1 MTPLTGRRRYR
12 STEHGLI
19 LQVEFCFWDSEFCRY
34 GAWRCD
40 WRDADIYDVMGIE
53 IA

>member
-1 MTPLTGRRRYR
+1 MNTLTGRRRYR

-19 LQVEFCFWDSEFCRY
+19 LQVEECFWDYPR
-34 GAWRCD
+34 WRCG
-40 WRDADIYDVMGIE
+40 WRDADTNDVMGIE